1 MLPYDSISKAITARH
16 VMTPIESAVSVRAAA
31 RAGDVLRVLAP
42 HRFDQAPVTNKDQ
55 VVGFVT
61 RESAEQAPPQS
72 KIRITRLAS
81 PYLVS
86 ADAPVGTL
94 LRRLATSPMVFAV
107 EPTGLA
113 GFVTPSDLNK
123 QPIRVHF
130 YMLLADLEMTMAS
143 LARSQ
148 LPDPASAL
156 DSLTPGRREKA
167 ISQWRDARR
176 RNIDADVLTAFQ
188 FSDLL
193 TTIRKAGL
201 HSRFGVPTQTQ
212 WHKATRGLT
221 SFRDQVMHP
230 TSEFLGT
237 RTIEELITIEA
248 SLRSMLIAASQDH
261 NGAFDVDVQ
270 VPVSAQTQ
278 PVTRSDLSAG
288 RIRIPVATKPIF
300 PSARGTVSVM
310 LRGMAMNVA
319 YDPRNGLDRSRSG
332 VMSIGRGPL
341 SSRVAP
347 GERLTVSL
355 EDGVFSLE

>member
-16 VMTPIESAVSVRAAA
+16 VMTPIESAVTVRAAA

-42 HRFDQAPVTNKDQ
+42 HRFDQAPVTEGDQ

-61 RESAEQAPPQS
+61 RESAEQASPES
-72 KIRITRLAS
+72 KIRVRRLAS

-143 LARSQ
+143 LARSE

-156 DSLTPGRREKA
+156 DYLTPGRREKA
-167 ISQWRDARR
+167 LGQWRDARR
-176 RNIDADVLTAFQ
+176 MNIDADVLTAFQ

-193 TTIRKAGL
+193 TAIRKAGL
-201 HSRFGVPTQTQ
+201 HRRFGVPTQTQ

-230 TSEFLGT
+230 TSEFLGA
-237 RTIEELITIEA
+237 RTIDELITIEA
-248 SLRSMLIAASQDH
+248 ALRSMLIAASQHADD
-261 NGAFDVDVQ
+261 ASRVVAE
-270 VPVSAQTQ
+270 VSAQTQ
-278 PVTRSDLSAG
+278 RVTRSDLDAG
-288 RIRIPVATKPIF
+288 RIRIPVATKPMF

-310 LRGMAMNVA
+310 LRGMAMTVA
-319 YDPRNGLDRSRSG
+319 YDPRNGPDRNRSG
-332 VMSIGRGPL
+332 VLSIGRGPL
-341 SSRVAP
+341 RTRVEP
-347 GERLTVSL
+347 DERLAVSH
-355 EDGVFSLE
+355 EDEVFLLD